1 MNNID
6 TLIFD
11 FGGVIINLDY
21 SKPVSEFKKL
31 GILDSKKLYSKK
43 EQTKLFYSLE
53 CGQISNENFLNEIRK
68 KSNTND
74 LELIKKAW
82 NSILLNIP
90 EERVH
95 LLKKLSLKYKIYL
108 LSNTNSIHLNEIISA
123 YGEKKW
129 RNFISIFNEVYFS
142 NQIGMRK
149 PNEDVFFYLI
159 KKNKLDVSKTLFIDD
174 SPQHIKTAKKI
185 GFKTYHLTD
194 KEDIVSLFLEK
205 AQ

>member
-43 EQTKLFYSLE
+43 EQTKLFDSLE

-95 LLKKLSLKYKIYL
+95 LLKKLSSKYKIFL
-108 LSNTNSIHLNEIISA
+108 LSNTNSIHLKEIISS

-129 RNFISIFNEVYFS
+129 KNFISIFNDVYFS

-174 SPQHIKTAKKI
+174 SPQHIKTARKI

>member
-43 EQTKLFYSLE
+43 EQTKLFDSLE
-53 CGQISNENFLNEIRK
+53 CGQISDEKFLNEIRK

-95 LLKKLSLKYKIYL
+95 LLKKLSSKYKIFL
-108 LSNTNSIHLNEIISA
+108 LSNTNSIHLKEIISS

-129 RNFISIFNEVYFS
+129 KNFISIFNDVYFS

>member
-21 SKPVSEFKKL
+21 SKPVDEFKKL
-31 GILDSKKLYSKK
+31 GISDSKKLYSKE
-43 EQTKLFYSLE
+43 EQTSLFDSLE
-53 CGQISNENFLNEIRK
+53 CGQISDEKFLNEIRK

-194 KEDIVSLFLEK
+194 KEDIVSLFLER

>member
-1 MNNID
+1 MNSID
-6 TLIFD
+6 ALIFD

-21 SKPVSEFKKL
+21 RKPVDEFKKL
-31 GILDSKKLYSKK
+31 GIIDSKKLYSKK
-43 EQTKLFYSLE
+43 EQTKLFDSLE
-53 CGQISNENFLNEIRK
+53 CGQISDENFLNEIRK

-95 LLKKLSLKYKIYL
+95 LLKKLSSKYKIFL
-108 LSNTNSIHLNEIISA
+108 LSNTNSIHLKEIISS

-129 RNFISIFNEVYFS
+129 KKFISIFNDVYFS

-149 PNEDVFFYLI
+149 PNENIFFYVI
-159 KKNKLDVSKTLFIDD
+159 NKNKLDVSKTLFIDD

-185 GFKTYHLTD
+185 GFKTYHLTN
-194 KEDIVSLFLEK
+194 KEDIISLFLEK

>member
-21 SKPVSEFKKL
+21 SKPIDEFKKL
-31 GILDSKKLYSKK
+31 GIFDSKKLYSKE
-43 EQTKLFYSLE
+43 EQTKLFDSLE
-53 CGQISNENFLNEIRK
+53 CGQISDENFLNEISQ
-68 KSNTND
+68 KSNTNN

-90 EERVH
+90 RERVH
-95 LLKKLSLKYKIYL
+95 LLKKLSSKYKIFL
-108 LSNTNSIHLNEIISA
+108 LSNTNSIHLKEIISS

-129 RNFISIFNEVYFS
+129 RNFISIFNNVYFS

-149 PNEDVFFYLI
+149 PNEDVFFYII

-185 GFKTYHLTD
+185 GFKTHHLND
-194 KEDIVSLFLEK
+194 SEDIISFFLGK

>member
-21 SKPVSEFKKL
+21 SKPIDEFKKL
-31 GILDSKKLYSKK
+31 GISDSKKLYSKE
-43 EQTKLFYSLE
+43 EQTSLFDSLE
-53 CGQISNENFLNEIRK
+53 CGQISDEKFLNEIRK

-129 RNFISIFNEVYFS
+129 RKFNSIFNEVYFS

>member
-6 TLIFD
+6 TLILD

-21 SKPVSEFKKL
+21 SKPVDEFKKL
-31 GILDSKKLYSKK
+31 GISDSKKLYSKE
-43 EQTKLFYSLE
+43 EQTSLFDSLE
-53 CGQISNENFLNEIRK
+53 CGQISDEKFLNEIRK

>member
-43 EQTKLFYSLE
+43 EQTKLFDSLE
-53 CGQISNENFLNEIRK
+53 CGQISDEKFLNEIRK

-95 LLKKLSLKYKIYL
+95 LLKKLSSKYKIFL
-108 LSNTNSIHLNEIISA
+108 LSNTNSIHLKEIISS

-129 RNFISIFNEVYFS
+129 KNFISIFNDVYFS

-174 SPQHIKTAKKI
+174 SPQHIKTARKI

>member
-21 SKPVSEFKKL
+21 SKPVEEFKKL
-31 GILDSKKLYSKK
+31 GIYNSKKLYSKK
-43 EQTKLFYSLE
+43 EQTKLFDSLE
-53 CGQISNENFLNEIRK
+53 CGQISDESFLNEIRK

-74 LELIKKAW
+74 LESIKKAW

-90 EERVH
+90 EERVN
-95 LLKKLSLKYKIYL
+95 LLKKLSSKYKIFL
-108 LSNTNSIHLNEIISA
+108 LSNTNSIHLKEIITS

-129 RNFISIFNEVYFS
+129 VNFISIFNDVYFS
-142 NQIGMRK
+142 NEIGMRK
-149 PNEDVFFYLI
+149 PNEDVFYYVI

-174 SPQHIKTAKKI
+174 SLQHIKAAKKI
-185 GFKTYHLTD
+185 GFKTYHLTN
-194 KEDIVSLFLEK
+194 KEDIISLFLEK

>member
-21 SKPVSEFKKL
+21 SKPVDEFKKL
-31 GILDSKKLYSKK
+31 GILNSKKLYSKK
-43 EQTKLFYSLE
+43 EQTKLFDSLE
-53 CGQISNENFLNEIRK
+53 CGQISDENFLNEIRK

-90 EERVH
+90 KERVH
-95 LLKKLSLKYKIYL
+95 LLKKLSSKYKIFL
-108 LSNTNSIHLNEIISA
+108 LSNTNSIHLKEIISS

-129 RNFISIFNEVYFS
+129 RNFISIFNDVYFS

>member
-21 SKPVSEFKKL
+21 SKPVEEFKKL
-31 GILDSKKLYSKK
+31 GVFDSKKLYSKE
-43 EQTKLFYSLE
+43 EQTSLFDSLE
-53 CGQISNENFLNEIRK
+53 CGQISDEKFLNEIRK

>member
-31 GILDSKKLYSKK
+31 GIIDSKKLYSKK
-43 EQTKLFYSLE
+43 EQTKLFDRLE

-95 LLKKLSLKYKIYL
+95 LLKKLSSKYKIFL
-108 LSNTNSIHLNEIISA
+108 LSNTNSIHLKEIISS

-129 RNFISIFNEVYFS
+129 KNFISIFNDVYFS

-149 PNEDVFFYLI
+149 PNEDIFFYI
-159 KKNKLDVSKTLFIDD
+159 MKKNKLDVSKTLFIDD

-194 KEDIVSLFLEK
+194 KEDIISLFLEK

>member
-21 SKPVSEFKKL
+21 TKPVDEFKKL

-43 EQTKLFYSLE
+43 EQIKLFDSLE
-53 CGQISNENFLNEIRK
+53 CGQISDENFLNEIRK

-90 EERVH
+90 DERFN
-95 LLKKLSLKYKIYL
+95 LLKKLSHKYKIFL
-108 LSNTNSIHLNEIISA
+108 LSNTNSIHLKEIISS

-129 RNFISIFNEVYFS
+129 RNFISIFNDVYFS

-149 PNEDVFFYLI
+149 PNEDIFFYVI
-159 KKNKLDVSKTLFIDD
+159 NKNKLDISKTLFIDD
-174 SPQHIKTAKKI
+174 SLQHIKTAKKI
-185 GFKTYHLTD
+185 GFKTHHLTD
-194 KEDIVSLFLEK
+194 KEDIISLFLGK

>member
-21 SKPVSEFKKL
+21 SKPVDEFKKL
-31 GILDSKKLYSKK
+31 GISDSKKLYSKE
-43 EQTKLFYSLE
+43 EQTSLFDSLE
-53 CGQISNENFLNEIRK
+53 CGQISDENFLNEIRK

>member
-21 SKPVSEFKKL
+21 SKPVDEFKKL

-43 EQTKLFYSLE
+43 EQTKLFDSLE
-53 CGQISNENFLNEIRK
+53 CGQISDVTFLNEIRK

-95 LLKKLSLKYKIYL
+95 LLKKLSSKYKLFL
-108 LSNTNSIHLNEIISA
+108 LSNTNSIHLKEIITS

-129 RNFISIFNEVYFS
+129 KNFISIFNDVYFS

-149 PNEDVFFYLI
+149 PNENIFFYVI
-159 KKNKLDVSKTLFIDD
+159 NKNKLDVSKTLFIDD

-194 KEDIVSLFLEK
+194 KEDITSLFLEK

>member
-21 SKPVSEFKKL
+21 SKPVEEFKKL
-31 GILDSKKLYSKK
+31 GILDSEKLYSKK
-43 EQTKLFYSLE
+43 EQTSLFDSLE
-53 CGQISNENFLNEIRK
+53 CGQISDENFLNEIRK

-129 RNFISIFNEVYFS
+129 RNFINIFNDVYFS

-159 KKNKLDVSKTLFIDD
+159 KKTN
-174 SPQHIKTAKKI
+174 
-185 GFKTYHLTD
+185 
-194 KEDIVSLFLEK
+194 
-205 AQ
+205 

>member
-21 SKPVSEFKKL
+21 SKPVDEFKKL
-31 GILDSKKLYSKK
+31 GISDSKKLYSKE
-43 EQTKLFYSLE
+43 EQTSLFDSLE
-53 CGQISNENFLNEIRK
+53 CGQISDEKFLNEIRK

>member
-21 SKPVSEFKKL
+21 SKPVEEFKKL
-31 GILDSKKLYSKK
+31 GILDSEKLYSKK
-43 EQTKLFYSLE
+43 EQTKLFDSLE
-53 CGQISNENFLNEIRK
+53 CGQISDENFLNEIRK

>member
-21 SKPVSEFKKL
+21 SKPVDEFKKL

-43 EQTKLFYSLE
+43 EQTKLFDSLE
-53 CGQISNENFLNEIRK
+53 CGQISDVTFLNEIRK

-95 LLKKLSLKYKIYL
+95 LLKKLSSKYKLFL
-108 LSNTNSIHLNEIISA
+108 LSNTNSIHLKEIITS

-129 RNFISIFNEVYFS
+129 KNFISIFNDVYFS

-149 PNEDVFFYLI
+149 PNENIFFYVI
-159 KKNKLDVSKTLFIDD
+159 NKNKLDVSKTLFIDD

-185 GFKTYHLTD
+185 GFKTYHLSD
-194 KEDIVSLFLEK
+194 KEDITSLFLEK

>member
-21 SKPVSEFKKL
+21 SKPVDEFKKL

-43 EQTKLFYSLE
+43 EQTKLFDSLE
-53 CGQISNENFLNEIRK
+53 CGQISDVTFLNEIRK

-95 LLKKLSLKYKIYL
+95 LLKKLSSKYKLFL
-108 LSNTNSIHLNEIISA
+108 LSNTNSIHLKEIITS

-129 RNFISIFNEVYFS
+129 KNFISIFNDVYFS

-149 PNEDVFFYLI
+149 PNENIFFYVI
-159 KKNKLDVSKTLFIDD
+159 NKNKLDVSKTLFIDD

-185 GFKTYHLTD
+185 GFKTYHLTN
-194 KEDIVSLFLEK
+194 KEDIISLFLEK

>member
-21 SKPVSEFKKL
+21 SKPKDEFKKL
-31 GILDSKKLYSKK
+31 GIFDSKKLYSKE
-43 EQTKLFYSLE
+43 EQTKLFDSLE
-53 CGQISNENFLNEIRK
+53 CGQISDENFLKEISK
-68 KSNTND
+68 KSNTNN

-90 EERVH
+90 RERVH
-95 LLKKLSLKYKIYL
+95 LLKKLSSKYKIFL
-108 LSNTNSIHLNEIISA
+108 LSNTNSIHLKEIISS

-129 RNFISIFNEVYFS
+129 RNFISIFNNVYFS

-149 PNEDVFFYLI
+149 PNEDVFFYII

-174 SPQHIKTAKKI
+174 SAQHIKTAKKI
-185 GFKTYHLTD
+185 GFKTHHLTD
-194 KEDIVSLFLEK
+194 SEDIISFFLGK

>member
-43 EQTKLFYSLE
+43 EQTKLFDSLE

>member
-21 SKPVSEFKKL
+21 SKPIEEFKKL
-31 GILDSKKLYSKK
+31 GILESKKLYSKK
-43 EQTKLFYSLE
+43 EQTKLFDNLE
-53 CGQISNENFLNEIRK
+53 CGQISEKNFLNEIRK
-68 KSNTND
+68 KSNTNN

-95 LLKKLSLKYKIYL
+95 LLKKLSSKYKIFL
-108 LSNTNSIHLNEIISA
+108 LSNTNSIHLKKIINS

-129 RNFISIFNEVYFS
+129 RNFIGIFNDVYFS

-149 PNEDVFFYLI
+149 PNENIFFLY
-159 KKNKLDVSKTLFIDD
+159 NKQK
-174 SPQHIKTAKKI
+174 
-185 GFKTYHLTD
+185 
-194 KEDIVSLFLEK
+194 
-205 AQ
+205 

>member
-1 MNNID
+1 MNQKNYIQ
-6 TLIFD
+6 
-11 FGGVIINLDY
+11 
-21 SKPVSEFKKL
+21 
-31 GILDSKKLYSKK
+31 KK
-43 EQTKLFYSLE
+43 EQTKLFDSLE
-53 CGQISNENFLNEIRK
+53 CGQISEENFLNEIRK

-90 EERVH
+90 QERVD
-95 LLKKLSLKYKIYL
+95 LLKKLSSKYKIFL
-108 LSNTNSIHLNEIISA
+108 LSNTNSIHLKEIISS

-129 RNFISIFNEVYFS
+129 KNFISIFNDVYFS

-149 PNEDVFFYLI
+149 PNEDIFFHVI
-159 KKNKLDVSKTLFIDD
+159 NKNKLDVSKTLFIDD

-185 GFKTYHLTD
+185 GFKTHHLTD
-194 KEDIVSLFLEK
+194 KEDIISLFLEK

>member
-21 SKPVSEFKKL
+21 SKPVDEFKKL
-31 GILDSKKLYSKK
+31 GISDSKELYSKE
-43 EQTKLFYSLE
+43 EQTSLFDSLE
-53 CGQISNENFLNEIRK
+53 CGQISDEKFLNEIRK

>member
-21 SKPVSEFKKL
+21 SKPVEEFKKL
-31 GILDSKKLYSKK
+31 GILDSEKLYSKK
-43 EQTKLFYSLE
+43 EQTSLFDSLE
-53 CGQISNENFLNEIRK
+53 CGQISDENFLNEIRK